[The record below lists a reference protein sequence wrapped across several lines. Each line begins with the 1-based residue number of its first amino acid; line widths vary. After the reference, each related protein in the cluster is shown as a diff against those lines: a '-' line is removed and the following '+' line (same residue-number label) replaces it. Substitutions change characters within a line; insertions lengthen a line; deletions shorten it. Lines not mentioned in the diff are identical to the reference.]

1 MSSVMNDNINSSGG
15 EWGSSKDTITY
26 EDGNIGTVQ
35 SAISTA
41 LTALTDMETFITEAK
56 GYDVTWKGK
65 AKDAYE
71 DLMTFIVKYRKEF
84 KGALDDLKDTVDG
97 LEKLLNDI
105 PSANV
110 LKEIDNA

>member
-1 MSSVMNDNINSSGG
+1 MSGVMNNNINSSDG

-26 EDGNIGTVQ
+26 DDGNIGTVK

-41 LTALTDMETFITEAK
+41 LTALNDMETFITEAK

-84 KGALDDLKDTVDG
+84 DGALGDLKETVDG
-97 LEKLLNDI
+97 LETLINNI